1 MPIPSTMRAVEVPKP
16 GGPEAL
22 KPVQRPVPQPKAG
35 EILVKVAAAGVNR
48 PDVLQRMGVYA
59 VPPDA
64 SDLPGLEIAGEVVSG
79 GKVFK
84 AGDKVCALAHGGGYA
99 EYCAVPE
106 VQALPV
112 PKGLSLVEA
121 ASLPETFFTVW
132 SNVYD
137 RAGLGPGESL
147 LVQGGSSGIGVTA
160 IQMAA
165 ATGNRVFAT
174 AGSDGK
180 VAACVRLGA
189 HAAFNYK
196 SQDWSS
202 EVKAATGGKG
212 VNVILD
218 MVGGDYVPKEL
229 KCLADD
235 GRLVFI
241 AFLRGPKTELDINE
255 VMRRRLTISGS
266 TLRPRPVEFKG
277 YVAKNLR
284 EKIWPLV
291 EAGRIKPEIFRTFPL
306 EQAAEAHKLMES
318 SQHIGKIVLTV

>member
-1 MPIPSTMRAVEVPKP
+1 
-16 GGPEAL
+16 
-22 KPVQRPVPQPKAG
+22 
-35 EILVKVAAAGVNR
+35 
-48 PDVLQRMGVYA
+48 
-59 VPPDA
+59 
-64 SDLPGLEIAGEVVSG
+64 
-79 GKVFK
+79 
-84 AGDKVCALAHGGGYA
+84 
-99 EYCAVPE
+99 
-106 VQALPV
+106 
-112 PKGLSLVEA
+112 
-121 ASLPETFFTVW
+121 
-132 SNVYD
+132 
-137 RAGLGPGESL
+137 
-147 LVQGGSSGIGVTA
+147 
-160 IQMAA
+160 
-165 ATGNRVFAT
+165 VFAT
-174 AGSDGK
+174 AGSDEK